1 MQKYFA
7 SISNNNIILS
17 EDDKHHLLHVMRSK
31 KGDNIFAIENKKMFL
46 GEIKSINPLKIEIV
60 KEVINNRELKKDLTL
75 FLCLPKG
82 DKIDFIIQK
91 ATELGV
97 KKLILVKSKR
107 SINKMNNDD
116 FDRKLVRYNKIIKEA
131 SEQCGRSELM
141 EIHGIVSLEKLDS
154 SLLSDVNLIANENKS
169 GETGQIDKFLVSN
182 SFDSVS
188 IFIGPEG
195 GFDSKEIEYL
205 HNLGFKD
212 VSLGKRILRLETA
225 AVYALSVIGYFL
237 EREND

>member
-17 EDDKHHLLHVMRSK
+17 DDDKHHLLHVMRAK
-31 KGDNIFAIENKKMFL
+31 KGDNIFAIENKKMYL
-46 GEIKSINPLKIEIV
+46 GEIKNVNPLQIEILE
-60 KEVINNRELKKDLTL
+60 EVINDKELKKDLTL

-107 SINKMNNDD
+107 SVNKMNNDD
-116 FDRKLVRYNKIIKEA
+116 FERKLTRYNKIIKEA

-141 EIHGIVSLEKLDS
+141 QIYGIVCLEKIDS
-154 SLLSDVNLIANENKS
+154 SLLCDVNLIANENKS
-169 GETGQIDKFLVSN
+169 GETGQIDKYLSLTPFN
-182 SFDSVS
+182 SVS

-225 AVYALSVIGYFL
+225 SIYALSIIGYFL
-237 EREND
+237 EKEND

>member
-7 SISNNNIILS
+7 SISNNNIILN

-31 KGDNIFAIENKKMFL
+31 KGDNIFAIENKKMYL
-46 GEIKSINPLKIEIV
+46 GEIKNVNPLKIEII
-60 KEVINNRELKKDLTL
+60 KEVINDRELKKDLTL

-141 EIHGIVSLEKLDS
+141 EIHGIVCLEKLDS

-169 GETGQIDKFLVSN
+169 GETGQINKFLTSN
-182 SFDSVS
+182 SFSSVS

-205 HNLGFKD
+205 HELSFKD

-225 AVYALSVIGYFL
+225 AVYALSIIGYFL

>member
-17 EDDKHHLLHVMRSK
+17 EDDKHHLLHVMRAK
-31 KGDNIFAIENKKMFL
+31 RGDNIFAIENKKMFL

>member
-7 SISNNNIILS
+7 SIRNNNIILS
-17 EDDKHHLLHVMRSK
+17 EEDKHHLLHVMRSK
-31 KGDNIFAIENKKMFL
+31 KGDNIFAIENKKMYL
-46 GEIKSINPLKIEIV
+46 SEIKSINPLKIEIV
-60 KEVINNRELKKDLTL
+60 KEVINDRELKKDLTL

-107 SINKMNNDD
+107 SVNKMNNDD
-116 FDRKLVRYNKIIKEA
+116 FERKLMRYNKIIKEA

-141 EIHGIVSLEKLDS
+141 QIFGITALEKLDS
-154 SLLSDVNLIANENKS
+154 SLLSDINLIANENKS
-169 GETGQIDKFLVSN
+169 GETGQIDKNLSSS
-182 SFDSVS
+182 SFNSVS

-237 EREND
+237 EKEND